1 MDAFGPKDHAEAVA
15 LCRAQIIGALT
26 VRELSKGEL
35 ASELERLSHEKF
47 RTPRGHG
54 ARSYSVP
61 TLQRWYY
68 KHKAQGLEGLKP
80 KPRSDRGRGRKLTQQ
95 QKALLVDIRQEH
107 PDTSVPVILGTLQ
120 DDGRL
125 ESNAVS
131 ATTVRRMF
139 RERGLDRVATST
151 AGGRKKMRLRW
162 QADRPGALWHADVC
176 HCTPLQVSEQKFVN
190 VRIHAILD
198 DASRFVV
205 SIEAMHQER
214 EIDMLALLVRAV
226 RRHGPPDAFY
236 LDNGS
241 TYIGKALSLAAA
253 RMGSVL
259 IHARPYDA
267 PARGKM
273 ERFWRTLREQCLQ
286 FTGSLTTLH
295 DLNVR
300 LWAWVD
306 ERYHK
311 APHGGLMGKT
321 PESVYN
327 AAPRCP
333 DDFDEARL
341 RAALTI
347 HARRRVRR
355 DNTLAMDGQDWET
368 DQGFLAGRLVTVGR
382 CLVEPDEP
390 PWIEHEGRRYPLHL
404 VDPIANA
411 RRARSTC
418 CLDEPH
424 EARVAF
430 DPATTALDR
439 ALGRAGAETPDAHGE
454 SDDIKVGP

>member
-54 ARSYSVP
+54 ARTYSVP
-61 TLQRWYY
+61 TLERWYY

-80 KPRSDRGRGRKLTQQ
+80 KPRSDRGRGRKLTEQ
-95 QKALLVDIRQEH
+95 QKSLLLDIRKEH
-107 PDTSVPVILGTLQ
+107 PDTSVPVILDTLQ

-139 RERGLDRVATST
+139 RERGLDRVATSS
-151 AGGRKKMRLRW
+151 ASGRNKIRLRW

-176 HCTPLQVSEQKFVN
+176 HASPLQLSEQKFVN

-205 SIEAMHQER
+205 SIEAMQQER

-241 TYIGKALSLAAA
+241 TYSGKALSLAAA

-321 PESVYN
+321 PEAVYN
-327 AAPRCP
+327 AAPRTP

-390 PWIEHEGRRYPLHL
+390 PWIEHEGRRHPLHL

-411 RRARSTC
+411 RRSRSTC
-418 CLDEPH
+418 CLDQPH

-430 DPATTALDR
+430 DPPSTALDR
-439 ALGRAGAETPDAHGE
+439 ALGRAASGTKQDP
-454 SDDIKVGP
+454 SDDIEVGP